1 MNGRVRTG
9 SGNEPDGLFE
19 SDELEDAEGAIGKF
33 ENVTDAEG
41 VGGIAKLIEKS
52 VSAGGFG
59 FASEFVIALLHYGG
73 TGGVGGETELGGCL
87 FADPVN
93 LEDRHQKQ
101 VSMGKR
107 TSPCAQPIVRT
118 AAPR

>member
-1 MNGRVRTG
+1 
-9 SGNEPDGLFE
+9 
-19 SDELEDAEGAIGKF
+19 
-33 ENVTDAEG
+33 
-41 VGGIAKLIEKS
+41 
-52 VSAGGFG
+52 
-59 FASEFVIALLHYGG
+59 
-73 TGGVGGETELGGCL
+73 VGGETELGGCL